1 MSDLALALAW
11 SGVLSAGIA
20 CAVLLHHLRVA
31 ATHVR
36 DLLHVGAG
44 IWVIGWPWW
53 EGALLPIAIVSAVA
67 LVVAEVP
74 RLRRR
79 HRAAARLYDA
89 VTDGE
94 ERWGGLVFY
103 TVSYAVL
110 TTVGLLGD
118 PLPAA
123 AALLALSLGDG
134 IGGAVGQRFGR
145 HRFRA
150 PGGKWK
156 SLEGSAAVAL
166 MAMAGA
172 AIAAAWLGGPM
183 GGARILCAG
192 LVAAAAEA
200 AAPRGTDNLLVPAS
214 VWLALTLPG

>member
-1 MSDLALALAW
+1 MSDLALALVW
-11 SGVLSAGIA
+11 SGVLGAGIA
-20 CAVLLHHLRVA
+20 GAVVLRHLGLA

-44 IWVIGWPWW
+44 IWVIGWRWW
-53 EGALLPIAIVSAVA
+53 DGALIPLAIVSAVA
-67 LVVAEVP
+67 LVVADVP

-79 HRAAARLYDA
+79 HRAAARLHDA
-89 VTDGE
+89 VTGGE
-94 ERWGGLVFY
+94 ERWGGLILY
-103 TVSYAVL
+103 TISYAVF
-110 TTVGLLGD
+110 TAVGLVGD
-118 PLPAA
+118 PVPAA

-156 SLEGSAAVAL
+156 SLEGSAAVAV

-172 AIAAAWLGGPM
+172 ALASAWLGGSL
-183 GGARILCAG
+183 GTARILCAG
-192 LVAAAAEA
+192 LVAATAEV
-200 AAPRGTDNLLVPAS
+200 AAPRGTDNVLVPAS
-214 VWLALTLPG
+214 VWLALTLAG

>member
-1 MSDLALALAW
+1 MSDLALTLAW
-11 SGVLSAGIA
+11 SGVLSAGIGG
-20 CAVLLHHLRVA
+20 AVLLRHLGLA
-31 ATHVR
+31 ATYVR

-53 EGALLPIAIVSAVA
+53 DGALLAIAMVSAVA

-74 RLRRR
+74 QLRRR
-79 HRAAARLYDA
+79 HRAAARLHDA
-89 VTDGE
+89 VTGGD
-94 ERWGGLVFY
+94 ERWGGLILY
-103 TVSYAVL
+103 TVSYAVF
-110 TTVGLLGD
+110 TAVGLLGD
-118 PLPAA
+118 PRPAA

-134 IGGAVGQRFGR
+134 VGGAIGRRFGR

-156 SLEGSAAVAL
+156 SIEGSAAVAV
-166 MAMAGA
+166 MAMVGAALAGA
-172 AIAAAWLGGPM
+172 FLGGSL
-183 GGARILCAG
+183 GTARILCAG
-192 LVAAAAEA
+192 LVASAAEA